1 MIPAEC
7 KYPVHEQELLAIVR
21 SIQHW
26 RHYLEGCAHFLV
38 VTDHS
43 TIKHFMTQPQAS
55 RRQAGWIEILSP
67 YANNMDIF
75 YKKGAENMADGLS
88 RRPDLKRYVEQWEE
102 YELNS
107 DNAKMEELYAITLEV
122 SPGAEFISSIRTAY
136 AADPRYS
143 GPTPPVGCVLD
154 ESGIYRLDGRVCVPN
169 NSALRGQLLRHYH
182 DELGHYGTYRMLAHL
197 KESYFW
203 PKMSFSV
210 QNHVSTCP
218 QCQLVKATT
227 QKRSGLMSPLPV
239 PSRP

>member
-1 MIPAEC
+1 MISQKGVLYDWTPLCETAFRSLKQALISAPCLVLPNTGPEARFVLATDSSGFAIGSVLLQDQGRGLQPVEYYARNMIHTEC

-21 SIQHW
+21 SIQHL

-75 YKKGAENMADGLS
+75 YKKGVENMADGLS

-107 DNAKMEELYAITLEV
+107 DNAKLEELYM
-122 SPGAEFISSIRTAY
+122 P
-136 AADPRYS
+136 
-143 GPTPPVGCVLD
+143 
-154 ESGIYRLDGRVCVPN
+154 
-169 NSALRGQLLRHYH
+169 
-182 DELGHYGTYRMLAHL
+182 
-197 KESYFW
+197 
-203 PKMSFSV
+203 
-210 QNHVSTCP
+210 
-218 QCQLVKATT
+218 
-227 QKRSGLMSPLPV
+227 
-239 PSRP
+239 